1 MRLLYIVLLLALKIS
16 SIAQTPNPFLSLH
29 YDKVLICDFE
39 NDGEHD
45 YPLVDEKGKLTN
57 VVKKSI
63 MPDRQITS
71 DLVLKLG
78 DRKSYGQHHAM
89 CNEPHFGIIFFNRS
103 EEVAEVQICLG
114 CNVLT
119 STLLIPAQQQGKAGT
134 GKHIYYTRDGMSRQF
149 RHSINELIK
158 KYGLSHPIEPNS
170 SFDKVGVGS
179 GTILDVP
186 HGG

>member
-1 MRLLYIVLLLALKIS
+1 MRLLYIALLLAVKIN
-16 SIAQTPNPFLSLH
+16 SIAQAPNPFLSLR

-63 MPDRQITS
+63 ILDKRTIS
-71 DLVLKLG
+71 DLVSKLG
-78 DRKSYGQHHAM
+78 DRKSYGQPHAM
-89 CNEPHFGIIFFNRS
+89 CNEPHFGIIFFNQKK
-103 EEVAEVQICLG
+103 ETVEVQICLG

-119 STLLIPAQQQGKAGT
+119 STLAIPAQHQGKAGT
-134 GKHIYYTRDGMSRQF
+134 GRNTYYTLDGMSRQF

-158 KYGLSHPIEPNS
+158 KYSLSHPIEPNS
-170 SFDKVGVGS
+170 SFDK
-179 GTILDVP
+179 
-186 HGG
+186 